1 GAPCAGTDRGGR
13 RRPRRHRHRPGPPGG
28 GGRGR
33 RAAPVGRAGGR
44 RGARDSGGRR
54 GRPRGPACVHRRKR
68 ETVAG
73 AGAPARVPR
82 ALRRGLR
89 VHSTTGGTGAMMKSM
104 VQVGCIALLLAPT
117 LAFAQR
123 GDAER
128 RVYCWEEGGRKVC
141 GDALPASAVDAAR
154 TEISAATGT
163 VRARVGRAMTD
174 EEREAA
180 EAEARR
186 AAAAAEA
193 EAAERRRDLAMVES
207 YTTEADLER
216 AYDNRIILI
225 DESIKT
231 SQMGVANLRMS

>member
-1 GAPCAGTDRGGR
+1 
-13 RRPRRHRHRPGPPGG
+13 
-28 GGRGR
+28 
-33 RAAPVGRAGGR
+33 
-44 RGARDSGGRR
+44 
-54 GRPRGPACVHRRKR
+54 
-68 ETVAG
+68 
-73 AGAPARVPR
+73 
-82 ALRRGLR
+82 
-89 VHSTTGGTGAMMKSM
+89 MKSM

-163 VRARVGRAMTD
+163 VRARVGRALSD
-174 EEREAA
+174 EERAEA

-231 SQMGVANLRMS
+231 SQMGVANLRMSLLTQLRQAAEAELRGQPVGKPLRDNIVSQHGDLMRQQVILEQQLAEREELDASLREARERYRDLTAGRRNGG